1 MIKLSDYVIN
11 FVADLGVKNIF
22 MLPGGGCMHLVDSV
36 GRHKDIEFI
45 GTLHEQ
51 AAVIAA
57 DGYAQYK
64 NDIGVA
70 LVTTGPGGTNTITGV
85 TASWIDS
92 TPLLVLSGQ
101 VKRKDMLQGKGIRQ
115 MGIQEVDIIPLV
127 KPITKYAVTVLEP
140 DSIRYHLEK
149 AIYLA
154 MNGRPGPVWI
164 DIPLDVQAAIIDEE
178 TLSPFDHYKFIPSS
192 LMGEDAKFIPP
203 PQIEMTGGGEGELW
217 RFSSETQHGQDILMD
232 NCIEETISLLNESE
246 RPVILA
252 GRGIRLGHAE
262 EEFLKVIET
271 LKIPVLTTW
280 RIMDILSEDNELYFG
295 RPGSIASRGAN
306 FVQQNADFI
315 LTIGARLDLPQ
326 VGHSY
331 PNFARNAKKII
342 VDIDPAEINKIDSKV
357 DVTITADS
365 KKFLSE
371 FYNKIAMV
379 RPKDRTVWLSKCRE
393 WKGKYP
399 VILPEYLEPAKYVNT
414 YALIDVLSE
423 ISGSDDVIVPGSSGS
438 CAEITCQAFRIKKG
452 QRLLNS
458 PGLGSMGF
466 GLPQSI
472 GACVASGRRTI
483 CIIGD
488 GGLQHNIQELET
500 LKRLNIPVKIFVL
513 NNNGYAAIRNT
524 HKRFFDGR
532 LVCCDPSSGLTLPD
546 TCRIASAYGLKTV
559 RILNQNNLVHE
570 VSKILDMD
578 GPVVCDV
585 MIDTDMQMAPRLSS
599 SARPDGAMVSKPLED
614 LWPFL
619 DRDEFAANM
628 IIPLLKEG

>member
-11 FVADLGVKNIF
+11 YIAKLGVKHIF

-36 GRHKDIEFI
+36 GRNKKIEFV
-45 GTLHEQ
+45 GCLHEQ

-57 DGYAQYK
+57 DGYAQYN

-101 VKRKDMLQGKGIRQ
+101 VKRKDLLAGKGVRQ
-115 MGIQEVDIIPLV
+115 MGIQEVDIISLV
-127 KPITKYAVTVLEP
+127 KPVTKYAVTVLEP
-140 DSIRYHLEK
+140 KRIRYHLEK
-149 AIYLA
+149 AIHIA
-154 MNGRPGPVWI
+154 KSGRPGPVWI
-164 DIPLDVQAAIIDEE
+164 DIPLDVQGAMIDEKE
-178 TLSPFDHYKFIPSS
+178 LKPYNPLDEAKQEQNGM
-192 LMGEDAKFIPP
+192 MGK
-203 PQIEMTGGGEGELW
+203 LV
-217 RFSSETQHGQDILMD
+217 
-232 NCIEETISLLNESE
+232 EEAIMLLNNSE

-252 GRGIRLGHAE
+252 GRGIRLANAE
-262 EEFLKVIET
+262 KEYFKVIES

-280 RIMDILSEDNELYFG
+280 RMMDALPEDSDLYFG
-295 RPGSIASRGAN
+295 RPGSIASRCAN
-306 FVQQNADFI
+306 FVQQNSDFI
-315 LTIGARLDLPQ
+315 ITIGARLDLPQ

-331 PNFARNAKKII
+331 PDFARAAKKVI
-342 VDIDPAEINKIDSKV
+342 VDIDNTEINKIETEI
-357 DVTITADS
+357 DVPIVSDA
-365 KKFLSE
+365 KKFLVE
-371 FYNKIAMV
+371 FINNIDMV
-379 RPKDRTVWLSKCRE
+379 KTNDRSAWLSKCKE
-393 WKGKYP
+393 WKKKYP
-399 VILPEYLEPAKYVNT
+399 VVLPEYLKSANYVNT

-423 ISGSDDVIVPGSSGS
+423 ILTPDDVIVPGSSGS

-452 QRLLNS
+452 QRLVNS

-472 GACVASGRRTI
+472 GACLASGGRRTI
-483 CIIGD
+483 CIVGD

-500 LKRLNIPVKIFVL
+500 LKRLNIPVKLFVL

-546 TCRIASAYGLKTV
+546 TCKIATAYGLKAVKIADQKNLKKDV
-559 RILNQNNLVHE
+559 RNILN
-570 VSKILDMD
+570 MY

-585 MIDTDMQMAPRLSS
+585 VVDPDLQMAPRLSS
-599 SARPDGAMVSKPLED
+599 MASPDGTMVSKPLED

-619 DRDEFAANM
+619 DREEFKSNM
-628 IIPLLKEG
+628 VIS